1 MWMFQNDA
9 SQRRPISLDRA
20 LGGRLKTYFD
30 QLTESPPPDRLVQLA
45 EALEEALE
53 QGDLGRPPNRN

>member
-1 MWMFQNDA
+1 MWMFQNDT
-9 SQRRPISLDRA
+9 SQRRPVCADGA

-30 QLTESPPPDRLVQLA
+30 QLTESPPPDRLMQLA

-53 QGDLGRPPNRN
+53 QGDLGRPTKRN